1 MSVTN
6 RGLKAGGGCGYG
18 FLVVLAA
25 VAGLTALVGRSNAS
39 DIYEAPPGGGGPEF
53 SDTGFSGSGG
63 GLGPW
68 AAHEPCVTTTQYL
81 ALPPGDKGPPGLG
94 GWVESPTGFRLP
106 PRLAGHSGVPSTLWA
121 GAGLN
126 QIGTAGPSV
135 RASVN
140 GIGKKGSWV
149 AVGNGASY
157 VRQRDFYLPLNGIDW
172 YHGRICSSLG
182 SWTPDWQGQRWWSNE
197 MMNISGNAGDEDDND
212 CDVELDPYHTR
223 SFTNT
228 GTGTWTCDDNYLYTL
243 TYSSGDDEFILTR
256 ADGHK
261 IVFHDLN
268 VANVAGKLKRIEDA
282 YGNDWAF
289 TYSGS
294 DLDYVVVDVVEGNDH
309 KITYSYFTS
318 GDNDGLLQYVKVYK
332 TTTTTDANL
341 IGQVEYVYHD
351 SSVDDYGLEDD
362 LMKVIVSRKAT
373 ADGDGTLSIS
383 ENYYYRYYKGTYD
396 SDTNPGTDH
405 MLRFVLLPENADRL
419 NTAKGDPLT
428 QSNVNLRRTTCRPES
443 GRAGRSGMKITA
455 CLLYTSPSPRDRT
468 RSRMPSSA

>member
-1 MSVTN
+1 V
-6 RGLKAGGGCGYG
+6 
-18 FLVVLAA
+18 
-25 VAGLTALVGRSNAS
+25 
-39 DIYEAPPGGGGPEF
+39 PG
-53 SDTGFSGSGG
+53 
-63 GLGPW
+63 
-68 AAHEPCVTTTQYL
+68 Q
-81 ALPPGDKGPPGLG
+81 
-94 GWVESPTGFRLP
+94 
-106 PRLAGHSGVPSTLWA
+106 SGVPTTSWG

-126 QIGTAGPSV
+126 RIGTAGPSV

-140 GIGKKGSWV
+140 GTGGNSPVFLGS
-149 AVGNGASY
+149 GASHLW
-157 VRQRDFYLPLNGIDW
+157 QTDFYLPLNGIDW
-172 YHGRICSSLG
+172 YRVRMYSSLG
-182 SWTPDWQGQRWWSNE
+182 SWTPNWQGQRWWSNE
-197 MMNISGNAGDEDDND
+197 MMNISGTAGDEDDND

-243 TYSSGDDEFILTR
+243 TYSSGDDEFIQTR
-256 ADGHK
+256 VDGYK